1 MATRCIPAAGCCIE
15 GRNCMCKTDFHG
27 TLILS
32 KIIDLDYVKEKIKA
46 GLGCGIRLVS
56 SNPTSYKIDFKGSG
70 NCREDVI
77 QDFLDEITPF
87 TISGYI
93 LYRMENGMKWR
104 HCFNTNCQE
113 WVEESLEYR
122 RSINGKKEAKAELM
136 EMLGYGFPR
145 SNEVIIIDSAAE
157 FTMLEV
163 ALNEARKKSDDKE
176 ETWVFMPFVMP
187 LSPFPN
193 PSIRKP
199 SFKE

>member
-1 MATRCIPAAGCCIE
+1 MCI
-15 GRNCMCKTDFHG
+15 TDFHG

-70 NCREDVI
+70 YCREDVI

-122 RSINGKKEAKAELM
+122 RSINGKKEAKAETATEAVDEKAEAEAVPANMKTLTEMGCSFNYPNEM
-136 EMLGYGFPR
+136 EDMKDFDGNVIFTR
-145 SNEVIIIDSAAE
+145 S
-157 FTMLEV
+157 F
-163 ALNEARKKSDDKE
+163 
-176 ETWVFMPFVMP
+176 
-187 LSPFPN
+187 
-193 PSIRKP
+193 
-199 SFKE
+199 